1 VQDLSGEASQV
12 GLAFLFLPMS
22 IERTPISGLEPTHQN
37 ELKSIG
43 TLRVF
48 ANPLIKWVDY
58 GIIRGRR
65 RMRGWGGRW
74 GEVGEVV
81 GEVGEGGEVGEVAW

>member
-1 VQDLSGEASQV
+1 
-12 GLAFLFLPMS
+12 MS

-74 GEVGEVV
+74 GR
-81 GEVGEGGEVGEVAW
+81 